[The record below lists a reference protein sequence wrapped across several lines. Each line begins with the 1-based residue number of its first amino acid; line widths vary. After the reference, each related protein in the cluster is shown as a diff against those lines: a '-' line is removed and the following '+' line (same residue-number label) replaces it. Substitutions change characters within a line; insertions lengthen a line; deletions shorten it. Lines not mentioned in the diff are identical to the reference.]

1 LNPLGLQKG
10 EIKSGSGGGAVRLGL
25 CDMTI
30 PSPIRAELLK
40 RQADL
45 APYGPP
51 DAGVELVQAFGVLE
65 LEYAALRSNCVLI
78 DQPNR
83 GTVQIVGSDRVDFL
97 NRMLTQ
103 ELKPLEGGQLVCRE
117 SFWLDRKG
125 RITADVRV
133 VGASDRLMVDIDTH
147 SRGVFLETLDAFLF
161 AEDAE
166 MTDVSG
172 GWHRMTLAGPTSV
185 DLLPLVVDEVVAGK
199 KPEELVD
206 GEVCEVRIA
215 GGLVVVDRSE
225 RLGVPEFGLLIEAE
239 HALAVFSKLTEIGM
253 PSEQDKIG
261 EEDAGLAADNSPGA
275 AIRLRLAGWHA
286 FNIAR
291 IEAGVPMF
299 NLDFGQDTLPGE
311 TGVLE
316 GRVSFTK
323 GCYLGQEIVARMH
336 SLGHPKQIVSA
347 VVCDVSAE
355 DEDAPEPMTG
365 SPVVAAGKV
374 VGGVTSCTLSP
385 MLGGKTVCFA
395 VLKWAFHEAGTE
407 VEIQTE
413 AGNIKGVVQESLKF
427 VN

>member
-1 LNPLGLQKG
+1 M
-10 EIKSGSGGGAVRLGL
+10 S
-25 CDMTI
+25 I

-51 DAGVELVQAFGVLE
+51 DAGVELVQSFGLLE

-78 DQPNR
+78 DQPQR
-83 GTVQIVGSDRVDFL
+83 STVQISGSDRVDFL

-103 ELKPLEGGQLVCRE
+103 ELAPLEGGGLVCRE

-133 VGASDRLMVDIDTH
+133 VGAPDRVMIDVDTH
-147 SRGVFLETLDAFLF
+147 SCAVFMETLDAFLF

-166 MTDVSG
+166 MKDVSG
-172 GWHRMTLAGPTSV
+172 DWHRMTLAGPTSV
-185 DLLPLVVDEVVAGK
+185 DLLPLVVDEVVSGK
-199 KPEELVD
+199 APVELGD
-206 GEVCEVRIA
+206 GEVCQVRIA
-215 GGLVVVDRSE
+215 GGLVVVDRSD
-225 RLGVPEFGLLIEAE
+225 RLGVPEFGLLIESA
-239 HALAVFSKLTEIGM
+239 HALAVFTRLTEVGM

-261 EEDAGLAADNSPGA
+261 EEDAGLASDNSPGA

-299 NLDFGQDTLPGE
+299 NLDFGSDSLPGE
-311 TGVLE
+311 TGVIE
-316 GRVSFTK
+316 DRVSFTK

-336 SLGHPKQIVSA
+336 SLGHPKQIVCA
-347 VVCDVSAE
+347 VVCDVSMT
-355 DEDAPEPMTG
+355 DEDAPEPVSG
-365 SPVVAAGKV
+365 SPVVFAEKV

-395 VLKWAFHEAGTE
+395 VLKWDFHEPGSE
-407 VEIQTE
+407 IEIQTD
-413 AGNIKGVVQESLKF
+413 GGIVKGTIQESLKF
-427 VN
+427 V